1 MYHSCESVVDEAAG
15 DEGFIEKVVRSLVAV
30 SLYNRDVDIS
40 RFTISEEM
48 KTALRD
54 KFIEA
59 LKKGCEKDHDALL
72 AGVVDDAV
80 AHALSSR

>member
-1 MYHSCESVVDEAAG
+1 M
-15 DEGFIEKVVRSLVAV
+15 

-40 RFTISEEM
+40 RFTISEEK

-59 LKKGCEKDHDALL
+59 LIKGCEKDHDALL